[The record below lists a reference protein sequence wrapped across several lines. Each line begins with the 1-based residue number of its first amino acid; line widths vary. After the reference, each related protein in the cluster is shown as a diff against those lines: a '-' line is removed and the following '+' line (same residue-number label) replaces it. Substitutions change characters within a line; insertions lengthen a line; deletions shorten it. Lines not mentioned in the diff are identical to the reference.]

1 LIGLFTKQWLQG
13 RSEGE
18 DMVDTSYVD
27 NQIEKYK
34 ENLTQFISDKL
45 RDKLYMANEKFNLNE
60 TEVVSII
67 EDCIKTYESSRVD
80 PGEAVGTVAA
90 QSLGEPGTQMTLNTF
105 HYAGVADIN
114 VTLGLPRIIE
124 IVDARKDP
132 DTPVMRI
139 YLDEESRASREKAEE
154 IVKEIEGTTIE
165 SISKSL
171 KIDVINMAIVVELD
185 TYKMEKQGLTIG
197 DIKEKLY
204 KLKKVETIEDEDNFL
219 TLKAGDVSLMELR
232 KFFNRVR
239 SHQLKGIKSV
249 KRALIKKEGEEYVI
263 YTEGSNLGEA
273 FKIPGVDITRSIS
286 NDIHE
291 IQRVLGIEAA
301 RRSIVDEIKKT
312 LEEQGLEV
320 DIRHIMLLADLM
332 TMEGEIKQIGRHGI
346 SGEKS
351 SILARASFEVT
362 TNHLMKAAKFGEIDP
377 LSGVTE
383 NVIIGQPI
391 PLGTGNVKL
400 IMKK

>member
-1 LIGLFTKQWLQG
+1 MSDL
-13 RSEGE
+13 
-18 DMVDTSYVD
+18 SYID
-27 NQIEKYK
+27 DQLEKYNEKITGYILGQLK
-34 ENLTQFISDKL
+34 E
-45 RDKLYMANEKFNLNE
+45 KLYMANEKYNLSE
-60 TEVVSII
+60 DEVTSII
-67 EDCIKTYESSRVD
+67 EECIKTYERSLVD

-132 DTPVMRI
+132 NTPVMRI
-139 YLDEESRASREKAEE
+139 YLDEEIRESREKAES

-165 SISKSL
+165 SISKSM
-171 KIDVINMAIVVELD
+171 KIDVINMSIVVELD
-185 TYKMEKQGLTIG
+185 NYKMEKQGLTLE

-204 KLKKVETIEDEDNFL
+204 KLKKVESVEDEENFL

-232 KFFNRVR
+232 KFFNRVKG
-239 SHQLKGIKSV
+239 HQLKGIKNV
-249 KRALIKKEGEEYVI
+249 KRALIKKESNEYVI

-273 FKIPGVDITRSIS
+273 FKIPGVDLSRSIS
-286 NDIHE
+286 NDINE

-301 RRSIVDEIKKT
+301 RRSIVDEIRKV

-346 SGEKS
+346 SGEKA

-362 TNHLMKAAKFGEIDP
+362 TNHLMKAAKFGEIDA

-391 PLGTGNVKL
+391 PMGTGNVKL

>member
-1 LIGLFTKQWLQG
+1 
-13 RSEGE
+13 
-18 DMVDTSYVD
+18 MVDLSYID
-27 NQIEKYK
+27 NQLEEYGDKITGYISGQLK
-34 ENLTQFISDKL
+34 E
-45 RDKLYMANEKFNLNE
+45 KLYMANEKYNLSDNE
-60 TEVVSII
+60 VDSII
-67 EDCIKTYESSRVD
+67 EESIKTYERSLVD
-80 PGEAVGTVAA
+80 PGEAVGTIAA

-132 DTPVMRI
+132 NTPVMRI
-139 YLDEESRASREKAEE
+139 YLDEEIRESREKAED

-165 SISKSL
+165 SISKSM
-171 KIDVINMAIVVELD
+171 KIDVINMSIVVELD
-185 TYKMEKQGLTIG
+185 NYKMEKQGLTLE

-204 KLKKVETIEDEDNFL
+204 KLKKVESVEDEDNIL

-232 KFFNRVR
+232 KFFNRVKG
-239 SHQLKGIKSV
+239 HQLKGIKNI
-249 KRALIKKEGEEYVI
+249 KRALIKKEAEEYVI

-273 FKIPGVDITRSIS
+273 FKIPGVDLSRSIS
-286 NDIHE
+286 NDINE

-301 RRSIVDEIKKT
+301 RRAIVDEIRKV

-320 DIRHIMLLADLM
+320 DIRHIMLLSDLM
-332 TMEGEIKQIGRHGI
+332 TMEGDIKQIGRHGI

-362 TNHLMKAAKFGEIDP
+362 TNHLMKAAKFGEIDT

-391 PLGTGNVKL
+391 PMGTGNVKL

>member
-1 LIGLFTKQWLQG
+1 
-13 RSEGE
+13 
-18 DMVDTSYVD
+18 MVDLSYID
-27 NQIEKYK
+27 NQLVEYSEKTTEHILGQLK
-34 ENLTQFISDKL
+34 E
-45 RDKLYMANEKFNLNE
+45 KLYMANEKYNLSND
-60 TEVVSII
+60 EVTSII
-67 EDCIKTYESSRVD
+67 EDCIKTYERSLVD
-80 PGEAVGTVAA
+80 PGEAVGTIAA

-132 DTPVMRI
+132 NTPVMRI
-139 YLDEESRASREKAEE
+139 YLDEEIRESREKAED

-165 SISKSL
+165 SISKSM
-171 KIDVINMAIVVELD
+171 KIDVINMSIVVELD
-185 TYKMEKQGLTIG
+185 TYKMEKQGLTIE

-204 KLKKVETIEDEDNFL
+204 KLKKVESIEDEDNFL

-232 KFFNRVR
+232 KFFNRVKG
-239 SHQLKGIKSV
+239 HQLKGIKNV
-249 KRALIKKEGEEYVI
+249 KRALIKKEAEEYVI

-273 FKIPGVDITRSIS
+273 FKIPGVDLSRSIS
-286 NDIHE
+286 NDINE

-301 RRSIVDEIKKT
+301 RRAIVDEIRKT

-320 DIRHIMLLADLM
+320 DIRHIMLLSDLM

-362 TNHLMKAAKFGEIDP
+362 TNHLMKAAKFGEIDT

-391 PLGTGNVKL
+391 PMGTGNVKL

>member
-1 LIGLFTKQWLQG
+1 
-13 RSEGE
+13 
-18 DMVDTSYVD
+18 MVDLSYID
-27 NQIEKYK
+27 NQLEEYNDKITGYISGQLK
-34 ENLTQFISDKL
+34 E
-45 RDKLYMANEKFNLNE
+45 KLYIANEKYNLSDNE
-60 TEVVSII
+60 VNSII
-67 EDCIKTYESSRVD
+67 EECIKTYEKSLVD
-80 PGEAVGTVAA
+80 PGEAVGTIAA

-132 DTPVMRI
+132 NTPVMRI
-139 YLDEESRASREKAEE
+139 YLDEEIRESREKAED

-165 SISKSL
+165 SISKSM
-171 KIDVINMAIVVELD
+171 KIDVINMSIVVELD
-185 TYKMEKQGLTIG
+185 NYKMEKQGLTLE

-204 KLKKVETIEDEDNFL
+204 KLKKVESVEDEDNFL

-232 KFFNRVR
+232 KFFNRVKG
-239 SHQLKGIKSV
+239 HQLKGIKNV
-249 KRALIKKEGEEYVI
+249 KRALIKKEAEEYVI

-273 FKIPGVDITRSIS
+273 FKIPGVDLSRSIS
-286 NDIHE
+286 NDINE

-301 RRSIVDEIKKT
+301 RRAIVDEIRKV

-320 DIRHIMLLADLM
+320 DIRHIMLLSDLM

-346 SGEKS
+346 SGEKA

-362 TNHLMKAAKFGEIDP
+362 TNHLMKAAKFGEIDT

-391 PLGTGNVKL
+391 PMGTGNVKL

>member
-1 LIGLFTKQWLQG
+1 MSDL
-13 RSEGE
+13 
-18 DMVDTSYVD
+18 SYID
-27 NQIEKYK
+27 NQIKKYG
-34 ENLTQFISDKL
+34 DKL
-45 RDKLYMANEKFNLNE
+45 TDHIKEILKEKLYMASEKYVLSKS
-60 TEVVSII
+60 EVKSII
-67 EDCIKTYESSRVD
+67 EECIENYEKSLVD
-80 PGEAVGTVAA
+80 TGEAVGTVAA

-132 DTPVMRI
+132 NTPVMRI
-139 YLDEESRASREKAEE
+139 YLDEEMRENREKAEDM
-154 IVKEIEGTTIE
+154 VKEIEGTTIE
-165 SISKSL
+165 SISKGL
-171 KIDVINMAIVVELD
+171 KIDVINMSIVVELD
-185 TYKMEKQGLTIG
+185 TYKMEKQGLTIE

-204 KLKKVETIEDEDNFL
+204 KLKKIENIEEEDNFL

-232 KFFNRVR
+232 KFFNRVKG
-239 SHQLKGIKSV
+239 HQLKGIKNV
-249 KRALIKKEGEEYVI
+249 KRALIKKEADEYVI
-263 YTEGSNLGEA
+263 YTEGSNLGEV
-273 FKIPGVDITRSIS
+273 FKIPGIDISRSIS
-286 NDIHE
+286 NDINE
-291 IQRVLGIEAA
+291 IQRILGIEAA
-301 RRSIVDEIKKT
+301 RRAIVDEIRKT

-362 TNHLMKAAKFGEIDP
+362 TNHLMKAAKFGEIDS

-391 PLGTGNVKL
+391 PMGTGNVKL

>member
-1 LIGLFTKQWLQG
+1 MADL
-13 RSEGE
+13 
-18 DMVDTSYVD
+18 SYID
-27 NQIEKYK
+27 NQLVEYGEKTTEHILSQLK
-34 ENLTQFISDKL
+34 E
-45 RDKLYMANEKFNLNE
+45 KLYMANEKYNLSENE
-60 TEVVSII
+60 VTSII
-67 EDCIKTYESSRVD
+67 EDCIKTYERSLVD
-80 PGEAVGTVAA
+80 PGEAVGTIAA

-132 DTPVMRI
+132 NTPVMRI
-139 YLDEESRASREKAEE
+139 YLDEEIRESREKAEE

-165 SISKSL
+165 SISKSM
-171 KIDVINMAIVVELD
+171 KIDVINMSIVVELD
-185 TYKMEKQGLTIG
+185 NYKMEKQGLTIE

-204 KLKKVETIEDEDNFL
+204 KLKKVESIEDEDNFL

-232 KFFNRVR
+232 KFFNRVKG
-239 SHQLKGIKSV
+239 HQLKGIKNV
-249 KRALIKKEGEEYVI
+249 KRALIKKEAEEYVI

-273 FKIPGVDITRSIS
+273 FKIPGVDLSRSIS
-286 NDIHE
+286 NDINE

-301 RRSIVDEIKKT
+301 RRAIVDEIRKT

-320 DIRHIMLLADLM
+320 DIRHIMLLSDLM

-362 TNHLMKAAKFGEIDP
+362 TNHLMKAAKFGEIDT

-391 PLGTGNVKL
+391 PMGTGNVKL

>member
-1 LIGLFTKQWLQG
+1 MSDL
-13 RSEGE
+13 
-18 DMVDTSYVD
+18 SYID
-27 NQIEKYK
+27 DQIQKYGDRLTEHILGQLK
-34 ENLTQFISDKL
+34 E
-45 RDKLYMANEKFNLNE
+45 KLYLANEKYNLSDG
-60 TEVVSII
+60 EVTNII
-67 EDCIKTYESSRVD
+67 EESIKAYQKSLVD

-132 DTPVMRI
+132 NTPVMRI
-139 YLDEESRASREKAEE
+139 YLDEEIRGNRENAEG

-165 SISKSL
+165 SISKSM
-171 KIDVINMAIVVELD
+171 KIDVINMSIVVELD
-185 TYKMEKQGLTIG
+185 NYKMEKQGLTLE

-204 KLKKVETIEDEDNFL
+204 KLKKVESIEDEDNFL

-232 KFFNRVR
+232 KFFNRVKG
-239 SHQLKGIKSV
+239 HQLKGIKNV
-249 KRALIKKEGEEYVI
+249 KRALIKKEADEYVI

-273 FKIPGVDITRSIS
+273 FKIPGVDISRSIS
-286 NDIHE
+286 NDINE

-301 RRSIVDEIKKT
+301 RRAIVDEIRKT

-362 TNHLMKAAKFGEIDP
+362 TNHLMKAAKFGEIDS

-391 PLGTGNVKL
+391 PMGTGNVKL

>member
-1 LIGLFTKQWLQG
+1 MADLSYI
-13 RSEGE
+13 
-18 DMVDTSYVD
+18 DTQLEEY
-27 NQIEKYK
+27 N
-34 ENLTQFISDKL
+34 DKL
-45 RDKLYMANEKFNLNE
+45 TKYISGQLKEKLYMANDKYNLSKNE
-60 TEVVSII
+60 VTSII
-67 EDCIKTYESSRVD
+67 EDCIKTYEKSLVD
-80 PGEAVGTVAA
+80 PGEAVGTIAA

-132 DTPVMRI
+132 NTPVMRI
-139 YLDEESRASREKAEE
+139 YLDEEIRESREKAED

-165 SISKSL
+165 SISKSM
-171 KIDVINMAIVVELD
+171 KIDVINMSIVVELD
-185 TYKMEKQGLTIG
+185 TYKMEKQGLTIE

-204 KLKKVETIEDEDNFL
+204 KLKKVESIEDEDNFL

-232 KFFNRVR
+232 KFFNRVKG
-239 SHQLKGIKSV
+239 HQLKGIKNV
-249 KRALIKKEGEEYVI
+249 KRALIKKEAEEYVI

-273 FKIPGVDITRSIS
+273 FKIPGVDLSRSIS
-286 NDIHE
+286 NDINE

-301 RRSIVDEIKKT
+301 RRAIVDEIRKV

-320 DIRHIMLLADLM
+320 DIRHIMLLSDLM

-346 SGEKS
+346 SGEKA

-362 TNHLMKAAKFGEIDP
+362 TNHLMKAAKFGEIDA

-391 PLGTGNVKL
+391 PMGTGNVKL

>member
-1 LIGLFTKQWLQG
+1 MADLSYI
-13 RSEGE
+13 
-18 DMVDTSYVD
+18 DTQLEEY
-27 NQIEKYK
+27 N
-34 ENLTQFISDKL
+34 DKL
-45 RDKLYMANEKFNLNE
+45 TKYISGQLKEKLYMANDKYNLSENE
-60 TEVVSII
+60 VTSII
-67 EDCIKTYESSRVD
+67 EDCIKTYEKSLVD
-80 PGEAVGTVAA
+80 PGEAVGTIAA

-132 DTPVMRI
+132 NTPVMRI
-139 YLDEESRASREKAEE
+139 YLDEEIRESREKAED

-165 SISKSL
+165 SISKSM
-171 KIDVINMAIVVELD
+171 KIDVINMSIVVELD
-185 TYKMEKQGLTIG
+185 TYKMEKQGLTIE

-204 KLKKVETIEDEDNFL
+204 KLKKVESIEDEDNFL

-232 KFFNRVR
+232 KFFNRVKG
-239 SHQLKGIKSV
+239 HQLKGIKNV
-249 KRALIKKEGEEYVI
+249 KRALIKKEAEEYVI

-273 FKIPGVDITRSIS
+273 FKIPGVDLSRSIS
-286 NDIHE
+286 NDINE

-301 RRSIVDEIKKT
+301 RRAIVDEIRKV

-320 DIRHIMLLADLM
+320 DIRHIMLLSDLM

-346 SGEKS
+346 SGEKA

-362 TNHLMKAAKFGEIDP
+362 TNHLMKAAKFGEIDA

-391 PLGTGNVKL
+391 PMGTGNVKL

>member
-1 LIGLFTKQWLQG
+1 
-13 RSEGE
+13 
-18 DMVDTSYVD
+18 MVDLSYID
-27 NQIEKYK
+27 
-34 ENLTQFISDKL
+34 TQLEEYNDKL
-45 RDKLYMANEKFNLNE
+45 TKYISGQLKEKLYMANDKYNFSENE
-60 TEVVSII
+60 VTSII
-67 EDCIKTYESSRVD
+67 EDCIKTYEKSLVD
-80 PGEAVGTVAA
+80 PGEAVGTIAA

-132 DTPVMRI
+132 NTPVMRI
-139 YLDEESRASREKAEE
+139 YLDEEIRESREKAED

-165 SISKSL
+165 SISKSM
-171 KIDVINMAIVVELD
+171 KIDVINMSIVVELD
-185 TYKMEKQGLTIG
+185 TYKMEKQGLTIE

-204 KLKKVETIEDEDNFL
+204 KLKKVESIEDEDNFL

-232 KFFNRVR
+232 KFFNRVKG
-239 SHQLKGIKSV
+239 HQLKGIKNV
-249 KRALIKKEGEEYVI
+249 KRALIKKEAEEYVI

-273 FKIPGVDITRSIS
+273 FKIPGVDLSRSIS
-286 NDIHE
+286 NDINE

-301 RRSIVDEIKKT
+301 RRAIVDEIRKV

-320 DIRHIMLLADLM
+320 DIRHIMLLSDLM

-346 SGEKS
+346 SGEKA

-362 TNHLMKAAKFGEIDP
+362 TNHLMKAAKFGEIDA

-391 PLGTGNVKL
+391 PMGTGNVKL

>member
-1 LIGLFTKQWLQG
+1 MADLSYI
-13 RSEGE
+13 
-18 DMVDTSYVD
+18 DTQLEEY
-27 NQIEKYK
+27 N
-34 ENLTQFISDKL
+34 DKL
-45 RDKLYMANEKFNLNE
+45 TKYISGQLKEKLYLANDKYNLSENE
-60 TEVVSII
+60 VTSII
-67 EDCIKTYESSRVD
+67 EDCIKTYEKSLVD
-80 PGEAVGTVAA
+80 PGEAVGTIAA

-132 DTPVMRI
+132 NTPVMRI
-139 YLDEESRASREKAEE
+139 YLDEEIRESREKAED

-165 SISKSL
+165 SISKSM
-171 KIDVINMAIVVELD
+171 KIDVINMSIVVELD
-185 TYKMEKQGLTIG
+185 TYKMEKQGLTIE

-204 KLKKVETIEDEDNFL
+204 KLKKVESIEDEDNFL

-232 KFFNRVR
+232 KFFNRVKG
-239 SHQLKGIKSV
+239 HQLKGIKNV
-249 KRALIKKEGEEYVI
+249 KRALIKKEAEEYVI

-273 FKIPGVDITRSIS
+273 FKIPGVDISRSIS
-286 NDIHE
+286 NDINE

-301 RRSIVDEIKKT
+301 RRAIVDEIRKV

-320 DIRHIMLLADLM
+320 DIRHIMLLSDLM

-346 SGEKS
+346 SGEKA

-362 TNHLMKAAKFGEIDP
+362 TNHLMKAAKFGEIDA

-391 PLGTGNVKL
+391 PMGTGNVKL

>member
-1 LIGLFTKQWLQG
+1 MADL
-13 RSEGE
+13 
-18 DMVDTSYVD
+18 SYID
-27 NQIEKYK
+27 DQLEIYK
-34 ENLTQFISDKL
+34 DKL
-45 RDKLYMANEKFNLNE
+45 TEYILGQLKEKLYLANEKYIFSENE
-60 TEVVSII
+60 VTSII
-67 EDCIKTYESSRVD
+67 EESIKNYERSLVD
-80 PGEAVGTVAA
+80 PGEAVGTISA

-132 DTPVMRI
+132 NTPVMRI
-139 YLDEESRASREKAEE
+139 YLDEDIRESREKAED

-165 SISKSL
+165 SISKSM
-171 KIDVINMAIVVELD
+171 KIDVINMSIVVELD
-185 TYKMEKQGLTIG
+185 NYKMEKQGLTIE

-232 KFFNRVR
+232 KFFNRVKA
-239 SHQLKGIKSV
+239 HQLKGIKNV
-249 KRALIKKEGEEYVI
+249 KRALIKKEAEEYVI

-273 FKIPGVDITRSIS
+273 FKIPGVDISRSVS
-286 NDIHE
+286 NDINE

-301 RRSIVDEIKKT
+301 RRAIVDEIRKV

-320 DIRHIMLLADLM
+320 DIRHIMLLSDLM

-346 SGEKS
+346 SGEKA

-362 TNHLMKAAKFGEIDP
+362 TNHLMKAAKFGEIDT

-391 PLGTGNVKL
+391 PMGTGNVKL

>member
-1 LIGLFTKQWLQG
+1 
-13 RSEGE
+13 
-18 DMVDTSYVD
+18 MVDLSYID
-27 NQIEKYK
+27 NQLEEYNDKITGYISGQLK
-34 ENLTQFISDKL
+34 E
-45 RDKLYMANEKFNLNE
+45 KLYIANEKYNLSDNE
-60 TEVVSII
+60 VTSII
-67 EDCIKTYESSRVD
+67 EECIKTYEKSLVD
-80 PGEAVGTVAA
+80 PGEAVGTIAA

-132 DTPVMRI
+132 NTPVMRI
-139 YLDEESRASREKAEE
+139 YLDEEIRESREKAED

-165 SISKSL
+165 SISKSM
-171 KIDVINMAIVVELD
+171 KIDVINMSIVVELD
-185 TYKMEKQGLTIG
+185 NYKMEKQGLTLE

-204 KLKKVETIEDEDNFL
+204 RLKKVESVEDEDNFL

-232 KFFNRVR
+232 KFFNRVKG
-239 SHQLKGIKSV
+239 HKLKGIKNV
-249 KRALIKKEGEEYVI
+249 KRALIKKEAEEYVI

-273 FKIPGVDITRSIS
+273 FKIPGVDLSRSIS
-286 NDIHE
+286 NDINE

-301 RRSIVDEIKKT
+301 RRAIVDEIRKV

-320 DIRHIMLLADLM
+320 DIRHIMLLSDLM

-346 SGEKS
+346 SGEKA

-362 TNHLMKAAKFGEIDP
+362 TNHLMKAAKFGEIDT

-391 PLGTGNVKL
+391 PMGTGNVKL
-400 IMKK
+400 RMKKKEVIQWT

>member
-1 LIGLFTKQWLQG
+1 
-13 RSEGE
+13 
-18 DMVDTSYVD
+18 MVDLSHID
-27 NQIEKYK
+27 NQLGEY
-34 ENLTQFISDKL
+34 SDKITGHIL
-45 RDKLYMANEKFNLNE
+45 GQLKEKLYMANEKYNLSDK
-60 TEVVSII
+60 EVASII
-67 EDCIKTYESSRVD
+67 EESIKTYERSLVD
-80 PGEAVGTVAA
+80 PGEAVGTIAA

-132 DTPVMRI
+132 NTPVMRI
-139 YLDEESRASREKAEE
+139 YLDEEIRESREKAED

-165 SISKSL
+165 SISKSM
-171 KIDVINMAIVVELD
+171 KIDVINMSIVVELD
-185 TYKMEKQGLTIG
+185 TYKMEKQGLTLEE
-197 DIKEKLY
+197 IKEKLY
-204 KLKKVETIEDEDNFL
+204 KLKKVESVEDEDNFL

-232 KFFNRVR
+232 KFFNRVKG
-239 SHQLKGIKSV
+239 HQLKGIKNI
-249 KRALIKKEGEEYVI
+249 KRALIKKEAEEYVI

-273 FKIPGVDITRSIS
+273 FKIPGVDLSRSIS
-286 NDIHE
+286 NDINE

-301 RRSIVDEIKKT
+301 RRAIVDEIRKT

-320 DIRHIMLLADLM
+320 DIRHIMLLSDLM

-362 TNHLMKAAKFGEIDP
+362 TNHLMKAAKFGEIDT

-391 PLGTGNVKL
+391 PMGTGNVKL

>member
-1 LIGLFTKQWLQG
+1 
-13 RSEGE
+13 
-18 DMVDTSYVD
+18 MVDLSYID
-27 NQIEKYK
+27 NQLEEYSGKLTKYISGQLK
-34 ENLTQFISDKL
+34 E
-45 RDKLYMANEKFNLNE
+45 KLYMANDKYNLSENE
-60 TEVVSII
+60 VTSII
-67 EDCIKTYESSRVD
+67 EESIKTYERSLVD
-80 PGEAVGTVAA
+80 PGEAVGTIAA
-90 QSLGEPGTQMTLNTF
+90 QSIGEPGTQMTLNTF

-132 DTPVMRI
+132 NTPVMRI
-139 YLDEESRASREKAEE
+139 YLDEDIRESREKAED

-165 SISKSL
+165 SISKSM
-171 KIDVINMAIVVELD
+171 KIDVINMSIVVELD
-185 TYKMEKQGLTIG
+185 SYKMEKQGLTLE

-204 KLKKVETIEDEDNFL
+204 KLKKVESIEDEDNFL

-232 KFFNRVR
+232 KFFNRVKG
-239 SHQLKGIKSV
+239 HQLKGIKNV
-249 KRALIKKEGEEYVI
+249 KRALIKKEAEEYVI

-273 FKIPGVDITRSIS
+273 FKIPGVDLSRSIS
-286 NDIHE
+286 NDINE

-301 RRSIVDEIKKT
+301 RRAIVDEIRKV

-320 DIRHIMLLADLM
+320 DIRHIMLLSDLM

-346 SGEKS
+346 SGEKA

-362 TNHLMKAAKFGEIDP
+362 TNHLMKAAKFGEIDT

-391 PLGTGNVKL
+391 PMGTGNVKL

>member
-1 LIGLFTKQWLQG
+1 
-13 RSEGE
+13 
-18 DMVDTSYVD
+18 
-27 NQIEKYK
+27 
-34 ENLTQFISDKL
+34 
-45 RDKLYMANEKFNLNE
+45 
-60 TEVVSII
+60 
-67 EDCIKTYESSRVD
+67 
-80 PGEAVGTVAA
+80 
-90 QSLGEPGTQMTLNTF
+90 MTLNTF

-132 DTPVMRI
+132 NTPVMRI
-139 YLDEESRASREKAEE
+139 YLDEEIRESREKAED

-165 SISKSL
+165 SISKSM
-171 KIDVINMAIVVELD
+171 KIDVINMSIVVELD
-185 TYKMEKQGLTIG
+185 TYKMEKQGLTIE

-204 KLKKVETIEDEDNFL
+204 KLKKVESIEDEDNFL

-232 KFFNRVR
+232 KFFNRVKG
-239 SHQLKGIKSV
+239 HQLKGIKNV
-249 KRALIKKEGEEYVI
+249 KRALIKKEAEEYVI

-273 FKIPGVDITRSIS
+273 FKIPGVDLSRSIS
-286 NDIHE
+286 NDINE

-301 RRSIVDEIKKT
+301 RRAIVDEIRKT

-320 DIRHIMLLADLM
+320 DIRHIMLLSDLM

-362 TNHLMKAAKFGEIDP
+362 TNHLMKAAKFGEIDT

-391 PLGTGNVKL
+391 PMGTGNVKL

>member
-1 LIGLFTKQWLQG
+1 
-13 RSEGE
+13 
-18 DMVDTSYVD
+18 MVDTSFID
-27 NQIEKYK
+27 AQLENQR
-34 ENLTQFISDKL
+34 ENLTQFIVDKL
-45 RDKLYMANEKFNLNE
+45 KDKLYMANEKYSLSE
-60 TEVVSII
+60 DEVSSII
-67 EDCIKTYESSRVD
+67 EDSTKAYEHSLVD

-139 YLDEESRASREKAEE
+139 YLDEETRGSREKAEE

-165 SISKSL
+165 SISKSM
-171 KIDVINMAIVVELD
+171 KIDVINMSIVVELD
-185 TYKMEKQGLTIG
+185 NYKMEKQGLTIG

-204 KLKKVETIEDEDNFL
+204 KLKKVESIEDEDNFL
-219 TLKAGDVSLMELR
+219 TLKAGDVSLMEIR

-273 FKIPGVDITRSIS
+273 FKIPGIDLTRSIS

>member
-1 LIGLFTKQWLQG
+1 MADL
-13 RSEGE
+13 
-18 DMVDTSYVD
+18 SYID
-27 NQIEKYK
+27 SQLEAH
-34 ENLTQFISDKL
+34 SDKL
-45 RDKLYMANEKFNLNE
+45 TGYILNKLKDKLYTSNEKHKFSKK
-60 TEVVSII
+60 EVNSII
-67 EDCIKTYESSRVD
+67 EECIKAYEKSLVD

-132 DTPVMRI
+132 NTPVMRI
-139 YLDEESRASREKAEE
+139 YLDEEIKESREKAEG

-165 SISKSL
+165 SISKSM
-171 KIDVINMAIVVELD
+171 KIDVINMSIVVELD
-185 TYKMEKQGLTIG
+185 NYKMEKQGLTVE

-204 KLKKVETIEDEDNFL
+204 KLKKVESIEDEDNFL

-232 KFFNRVR
+232 KFFNRVKG
-239 SHQLKGIKSV
+239 HQLKGIKNV
-249 KRALIKKEGEEYVI
+249 KRALIKKESEEYVI

-273 FKIPGVDITRSIS
+273 FKIPGIDISRSIS
-286 NDIHE
+286 NDINE

-301 RRSIVDEIKKT
+301 RRAIVDEIRKT

-346 SGEKS
+346 SGEKA

-362 TNHLMKAAKFGEIDP
+362 TNHLMKAAKFGEIDS

-391 PLGTGNVKL
+391 PMGTGNIKL

>member
-1 LIGLFTKQWLQG
+1 
-13 RSEGE
+13 
-18 DMVDTSYVD
+18 MVDLSYID
-27 NQIEKYK
+27 NQLVEYGEKTTEHILGQLK
-34 ENLTQFISDKL
+34 E
-45 RDKLYMANEKFNLNE
+45 KLYMANEKYNLSND
-60 TEVVSII
+60 EVTSII
-67 EDCIKTYESSRVD
+67 EDSIKTYERSLVD
-80 PGEAVGTVAA
+80 PGEAVGTIAA

-132 DTPVMRI
+132 NTPVMRI
-139 YLDEESRASREKAEE
+139 YLDEEIRESREKAED

-165 SISKSL
+165 SISKSM
-171 KIDVINMAIVVELD
+171 KIDVINMSIVVELD
-185 TYKMEKQGLTIG
+185 TYKMEKQGLTIE

-204 KLKKVETIEDEDNFL
+204 KLKKVESIEDEDNFL

-232 KFFNRVR
+232 KFFNRVKG
-239 SHQLKGIKSV
+239 HQLKGIKNV
-249 KRALIKKEGEEYVI
+249 KRALIKKEAEEYVI

-273 FKIPGVDITRSIS
+273 FKIPGVDLSRSIS
-286 NDIHE
+286 NDINE

-301 RRSIVDEIKKT
+301 RRAIVDEIRKT

-320 DIRHIMLLADLM
+320 DIRHIMLLSDLM

-362 TNHLMKAAKFGEIDP
+362 TNHLMKAAKFGEIDT

-391 PLGTGNVKL
+391 PMGTGNVKL

>member
-1 LIGLFTKQWLQG
+1 
-13 RSEGE
+13 
-18 DMVDTSYVD
+18 MVDLSYID
-27 NQIEKYK
+27 NQLEEYNDKITGYISGQLK
-34 ENLTQFISDKL
+34 E
-45 RDKLYMANEKFNLNE
+45 KLYIANEKYNLSDNE
-60 TEVVSII
+60 VTSII
-67 EDCIKTYESSRVD
+67 EECIKTYEKSLVD
-80 PGEAVGTVAA
+80 PGEAVGTIAA

-132 DTPVMRI
+132 NTPVMRI
-139 YLDEESRASREKAEE
+139 YLDEEIRESREKAED

-165 SISKSL
+165 SISKSM
-171 KIDVINMAIVVELD
+171 KIDVINMSIVVELD
-185 TYKMEKQGLTIG
+185 NYKMEKQGLTLE

-204 KLKKVETIEDEDNFL
+204 KLKKVESVEDEDNFL

-232 KFFNRVR
+232 KFFNRVKG
-239 SHQLKGIKSV
+239 HQLKGIKNV
-249 KRALIKKEGEEYVI
+249 KRALIKKEAEEYVI

-273 FKIPGVDITRSIS
+273 FKIPGVDLSRSIS
-286 NDIHE
+286 NDINE

-301 RRSIVDEIKKT
+301 RRAIVDEIRKV

-320 DIRHIMLLADLM
+320 DIRHIMLLSDLM

-346 SGEKS
+346 SGEKA

-362 TNHLMKAAKFGEIDP
+362 TNHLMKAAKFGEIDT

-391 PLGTGNVKL
+391 PMGTGNVKL

>member
-1 LIGLFTKQWLQG
+1 
-13 RSEGE
+13 
-18 DMVDTSYVD
+18 MVDTAYIDS
-27 NQIEKYK
+27 QLEKYQDK
-34 ENLTQFISDKL
+34 LTKFISDKL
-45 RDKLYMANEKFNLNE
+45 KDKLYMANDKYVLSEK
-60 TEVVSII
+60 EVDSII
-67 EDCIKTYESSRVD
+67 EDCIKAYETSLVD

-139 YLDEESRASREKAEE
+139 YLDEEIRDNREKAEE

-165 SISKSL
+165 SISKSM
-171 KIDVINMAIVVELD
+171 KIDVINMSIVVELD
-185 TYKMEKQGLTIG
+185 NYKMEKQGLTIN

-204 KLKKVETIEDEDNFL
+204 KLKKVENIEDEDNFL

-239 SHQLKGIKSV
+239 SHQLKGIKNV
-249 KRALIKKEGEEYVI
+249 KRALIKKEGDEYVI

-301 RRSIVDEIKKT
+301 RRSIVVEIKKT

-320 DIRHIMLLADLM
+320 DLRHIMLLADLM

>member
-1 LIGLFTKQWLQG
+1 MADL
-13 RSEGE
+13 
-18 DMVDTSYVD
+18 SYID
-27 NQIEKYK
+27 NQLEEY
-34 ENLTQFISDKL
+34 NDKL
-45 RDKLYMANEKFNLNE
+45 TKYISGQLKEKLYMANDKYNLSENE
-60 TEVVSII
+60 ITSII
-67 EDCIKTYESSRVD
+67 EESIKTYERSLVD
-80 PGEAVGTVAA
+80 PGEAVGTIAA

-132 DTPVMRI
+132 NTPVMRI
-139 YLDEESRASREKAEE
+139 YLDEEIRESREKAED

-165 SISKSL
+165 SISKSM
-171 KIDVINMAIVVELD
+171 KIDVINMSIVVELD
-185 TYKMEKQGLTIG
+185 TYKMEKQGLTLE

-204 KLKKVETIEDEDNFL
+204 KLKKVESIEDEDNFL

-232 KFFNRVR
+232 KFFNRVKA
-239 SHQLKGIKSV
+239 HQLKGIKNV
-249 KRALIKKEGEEYVI
+249 KRALIKKEAEEYVI

-273 FKIPGVDITRSIS
+273 FKIPGVDLSRSIS
-286 NDIHE
+286 NDINE

-301 RRSIVDEIKKT
+301 RRAIVDEIRKT

-320 DIRHIMLLADLM
+320 DIRHIMLLSDLM

-346 SGEKS
+346 SGEKA

-362 TNHLMKAAKFGEIDP
+362 TNHLMKAAKFGEIDT

-391 PLGTGNVKL
+391 PMGTGNVKL

>member
-1 LIGLFTKQWLQG
+1 MADLSYI
-13 RSEGE
+13 
-18 DMVDTSYVD
+18 DTQLEEY
-27 NQIEKYK
+27 N
-34 ENLTQFISDKL
+34 DKL
-45 RDKLYMANEKFNLNE
+45 TKYISGQLKEKLYLANDKYNLSENE
-60 TEVVSII
+60 VTSII
-67 EDCIKTYESSRVD
+67 EDCIKTYEKSLVD
-80 PGEAVGTVAA
+80 PGEAVGTIAA

-132 DTPVMRI
+132 NTPVMRI
-139 YLDEESRASREKAEE
+139 YLDEEIRESREKAED

-165 SISKSL
+165 SISKSM
-171 KIDVINMAIVVELD
+171 KIDVINMSIVVELD
-185 TYKMEKQGLTIG
+185 TYKMEKQGLTIE

-204 KLKKVETIEDEDNFL
+204 KLKKVESIEDEDNFL

-232 KFFNRVR
+232 KFFNRVKG
-239 SHQLKGIKSV
+239 HQLKGIKNV
-249 KRALIKKEGEEYVI
+249 KRALIKKEAEEYVI

-273 FKIPGVDITRSIS
+273 FKIPGVDLSRSIS
-286 NDIHE
+286 NDINE

-301 RRSIVDEIKKT
+301 RRAIVDEIRKV

-320 DIRHIMLLADLM
+320 DIRHIMLLSDLM

-346 SGEKS
+346 SGEKA

-362 TNHLMKAAKFGEIDP
+362 TNHLMKAAKFGEIDA

-391 PLGTGNVKL
+391 PMGTGNVKL

>member
-1 LIGLFTKQWLQG
+1 
-13 RSEGE
+13 
-18 DMVDTSYVD
+18 MVDTSYVD

-80 PGEAVGTVAA
+80 PGEAVGTVPA
-90 QSLGEPGTQMTLNTF
+90 QRLGEPGTQMTLNTF

>member
-1 LIGLFTKQWLQG
+1 
-13 RSEGE
+13 
-18 DMVDTSYVD
+18 MVDTAYIDS
-27 NQIEKYK
+27 QLEKYQDK
-34 ENLTQFISDKL
+34 LTKFISDKL
-45 RDKLYMANEKFNLNE
+45 KDKLYMANDKYVLNQK
-60 TEVVSII
+60 EVVSII
-67 EDCIKTYESSRVD
+67 EDCIKAYENSLVD

-139 YLDEESRASREKAEE
+139 YLDDESSGNREKAED

-165 SISKSL
+165 SISKSM
-171 KIDVINMAIVVELD
+171 KIDVINMSIVVELD
-185 TYKMEKQGLTIG
+185 NYKMEKQGLTIP

-204 KLKKVETIEDEDNFL
+204 KLKKVESIEDEDNFL

-239 SHQLKGIKSV
+239 SHQLKGIKNV
-249 KRALIKKEGEEYVI
+249 KRALIKKEGDEYVI

-320 DIRHIMLLADLM
+320 DLRHIMLLADLM

>member
-1 LIGLFTKQWLQG
+1 MADLSYI
-13 RSEGE
+13 
-18 DMVDTSYVD
+18 DTQLEEY
-27 NQIEKYK
+27 N
-34 ENLTQFISDKL
+34 DKL
-45 RDKLYMANEKFNLNE
+45 TKYISGQLKEKLYLANDKYNLSKNE
-60 TEVVSII
+60 VTSII
-67 EDCIKTYESSRVD
+67 EDCIKTYEKSLVD
-80 PGEAVGTVAA
+80 PGEAVGTIAA

-132 DTPVMRI
+132 NTPVMRI
-139 YLDEESRASREKAEE
+139 YLDEEIRESREKAED

-165 SISKSL
+165 SISKSM
-171 KIDVINMAIVVELD
+171 KIDVINMSIVVELD
-185 TYKMEKQGLTIG
+185 TYKMEKQGLTIE

-204 KLKKVETIEDEDNFL
+204 KLKKVESIEDEDNFL

-232 KFFNRVR
+232 KFFNRVKG
-239 SHQLKGIKSV
+239 HQLKGIKNV
-249 KRALIKKEGEEYVI
+249 KRALIKKEAEEYVI

-273 FKIPGVDITRSIS
+273 FKIPGVDLSRSIS
-286 NDIHE
+286 NDINE

-301 RRSIVDEIKKT
+301 RRAIVDEIRKV

-320 DIRHIMLLADLM
+320 DIRHIMLLSDLM

-346 SGEKS
+346 SGEKA

-362 TNHLMKAAKFGEIDP
+362 TNHLMKAAKFGEIDA

-391 PLGTGNVKL
+391 PMGTGNVKL

>member
-1 LIGLFTKQWLQG
+1 MADLSYI
-13 RSEGE
+13 
-18 DMVDTSYVD
+18 DTQLEEY
-27 NQIEKYK
+27 N
-34 ENLTQFISDKL
+34 DKL
-45 RDKLYMANEKFNLNE
+45 TKYISGQLKEKLYMANDKYNLSENE
-60 TEVVSII
+60 VTSII
-67 EDCIKTYESSRVD
+67 EDCIKTYEKSLVD
-80 PGEAVGTVAA
+80 PGEAVGTIAA

-132 DTPVMRI
+132 NTPVMRI
-139 YLDEESRASREKAEE
+139 YLDEEIRESREKAED

-165 SISKSL
+165 SISKSM
-171 KIDVINMAIVVELD
+171 KIDVINMSIVVELD
-185 TYKMEKQGLTIG
+185 TYKMEKQGLTIE

-204 KLKKVETIEDEDNFL
+204 KLKKVESIEDEDNFL

-232 KFFNRVR
+232 KFFNRVKG
-239 SHQLKGIKSV
+239 HQLKGIKNV
-249 KRALIKKEGEEYVI
+249 KRALIKKEAEEYVI

-273 FKIPGVDITRSIS
+273 FKIPGVDISRSIS
-286 NDIHE
+286 NDINE

-301 RRSIVDEIKKT
+301 RRAIVDEIRKV

-320 DIRHIMLLADLM
+320 DIRHIMLLSDLM

-346 SGEKS
+346 SGEKA

-362 TNHLMKAAKFGEIDP
+362 TNHLMKAAKFGEIDA

-391 PLGTGNVKL
+391 PMGTGNVKL

>member
-1 LIGLFTKQWLQG
+1 MSDL
-13 RSEGE
+13 
-18 DMVDTSYVD
+18 SYIDDQIKKCD
-27 NQIEKYK
+27 NKLTDHIKGILKEKLYLANDKYK
-34 ENLTQFISDKL
+34 LSK
-45 RDKLYMANEKFNLNE
+45 
-60 TEVVSII
+60 TEVKSII
-67 EDCIKTYESSRVD
+67 KECIVNYEKSLVD

-132 DTPVMRI
+132 NTPVMRI
-139 YLDEESRASREKAEE
+139 YLDEEMRENREKAEDM
-154 IVKEIEGTTIE
+154 VKEIEGTTIE
-165 SISKSL
+165 SISKGL
-171 KIDVINMAIVVELD
+171 KIDVINMSILVELD
-185 TYKMEKQGLTIG
+185 TYKMEKQGLTIE

-204 KLKKVETIEDEDNFL
+204 KLKKIENIEEEDNFL

-232 KFFNRVR
+232 KFFNRVKG
-239 SHQLKGIKSV
+239 HQLKGIKNV
-249 KRALIKKEGEEYVI
+249 KRALIKKEAEEYVI
-263 YTEGSNLGEA
+263 YTEGSNLGEV
-273 FKIPGVDITRSIS
+273 FKIPGIDLTRSIS
-286 NDIHE
+286 NDINE

-301 RRSIVDEIKKT
+301 RRAIVDEIRKT

-320 DIRHIMLLADLM
+320 DVRHIMLLADLM

-362 TNHLMKAAKFGEIDP
+362 TNHLMKAAKFGEIDS

-391 PLGTGNVKL
+391 PMGTGNVKL
-400 IMKK
+400 IMKN

>member
-1 LIGLFTKQWLQG
+1 
-13 RSEGE
+13 
-18 DMVDTSYVD
+18 MVDLSYID
-27 NQIEKYK
+27 
-34 ENLTQFISDKL
+34 TQLEEYNDKL
-45 RDKLYMANEKFNLNE
+45 TKYISGQLKEKLYMANDKYNFSENE
-60 TEVVSII
+60 VTSII
-67 EDCIKTYESSRVD
+67 EDCIKTYEKSLVD
-80 PGEAVGTVAA
+80 PGEAVGTIAA

-132 DTPVMRI
+132 NTPVMRI
-139 YLDEESRASREKAEE
+139 YLDEEIRESREKAED

-165 SISKSL
+165 SISKSM
-171 KIDVINMAIVVELD
+171 KIDVINMSIVVELD
-185 TYKMEKQGLTIG
+185 TYKMEKQGLTIE

-204 KLKKVETIEDEDNFL
+204 KLKKVESIEDEDNFL

-232 KFFNRVR
+232 KFFNRVKG
-239 SHQLKGIKSV
+239 HQLKGIKNV
-249 KRALIKKEGEEYVI
+249 KRALIKKEAEEYVI

-273 FKIPGVDITRSIS
+273 FKIPGVDLSRSIS
-286 NDIHE
+286 NDINE

-301 RRSIVDEIKKT
+301 RRAIVDEIRKV

-320 DIRHIMLLADLM
+320 DIRHIMLLSDLM

-346 SGEKS
+346 SGEKA

-362 TNHLMKAAKFGEIDP
+362 TNHLMKAAKFGEFDA

-391 PLGTGNVKL
+391 PMGTGNVKL

>member
-1 LIGLFTKQWLQG
+1 MSDL
-13 RSEGE
+13 
-18 DMVDTSYVD
+18 SYID
-27 NQIEKYK
+27 NQIKKYR
-34 ENLTQFISDKL
+34 DKL
-45 RDKLYMANEKFNLNE
+45 TDHIKEILKEKLYMASEKYVLSKS
-60 TEVVSII
+60 EVKSII
-67 EDCIKTYESSRVD
+67 EECIENYEKSLVD
-80 PGEAVGTVAA
+80 TGEAVGTVAA

-132 DTPVMRI
+132 NTPVMRI
-139 YLDEESRASREKAEE
+139 YLDEEMRENREKAEDM
-154 IVKEIEGTTIE
+154 VKEIEGTTIE
-165 SISKSL
+165 SISKGL
-171 KIDVINMAIVVELD
+171 KIDVINMSIVVELD
-185 TYKMEKQGLTIG
+185 TYKMEKQGLTIE

-204 KLKKVETIEDEDNFL
+204 KLKKIENIEEEDNFL

-232 KFFNRVR
+232 KFFNRVKG
-239 SHQLKGIKSV
+239 HQLKGIKNV
-249 KRALIKKEGEEYVI
+249 KRALIKKEADEYVI
-263 YTEGSNLGEA
+263 YTEGSNLGEV
-273 FKIPGVDITRSIS
+273 FKIPGIDISRSIS
-286 NDIHE
+286 NDINE
-291 IQRVLGIEAA
+291 IQRILGIEAA
-301 RRSIVDEIKKT
+301 RRAIVDEIRKT

-362 TNHLMKAAKFGEIDP
+362 TNHLMKAAKFGEIDS

-391 PLGTGNVKL
+391 PMGTGNVKL

>member
-1 LIGLFTKQWLQG
+1 
-13 RSEGE
+13 
-18 DMVDTSYVD
+18 MVDLSYID
-27 NQIEKYK
+27 NQLEEY
-34 ENLTQFISDKL
+34 SDKITGYISGQL
-45 RDKLYMANEKFNLNE
+45 KEKLYMANEKYNLSDNE
-60 TEVVSII
+60 VNSII
-67 EDCIKTYESSRVD
+67 EECIKTYERSLVD
-80 PGEAVGTVAA
+80 PGEAVGTIAA

-132 DTPVMRI
+132 NTPVMRI
-139 YLDEESRASREKAEE
+139 YLDEEIRESREKAEDV
-154 IVKEIEGTTIE
+154 VKEIEGTTIE
-165 SISKSL
+165 SISKSM
-171 KIDVINMAIVVELD
+171 KIDVINMSIVVELD
-185 TYKMEKQGLTIG
+185 NYKMEKQGLTLE

-204 KLKKVETIEDEDNFL
+204 KLKKVESVEDEDNFL

-232 KFFNRVR
+232 KFFNRVKG
-239 SHQLKGIKSV
+239 HQLKGIKNV
-249 KRALIKKEGEEYVI
+249 KRALIKKEAEEYVI

-273 FKIPGVDITRSIS
+273 FKIPGVDLSRSIS
-286 NDIHE
+286 NDINE

-301 RRSIVDEIKKT
+301 RRAIVDEIRKV

-320 DIRHIMLLADLM
+320 DIRHIMLLSDLM

-346 SGEKS
+346 SGEKA

-362 TNHLMKAAKFGEIDP
+362 TNHLMKAAKFGEIDT

-391 PLGTGNVKL
+391 PMGTGNVKL

>member
-1 LIGLFTKQWLQG
+1 
-13 RSEGE
+13 
-18 DMVDTSYVD
+18 MVDLSYID
-27 NQIEKYK
+27 NQLEEYSGKLTKYISGQLK
-34 ENLTQFISDKL
+34 E
-45 RDKLYMANEKFNLNE
+45 KLYMANDKYNLSENE
-60 TEVVSII
+60 VTSII
-67 EDCIKTYESSRVD
+67 EESIKTYERSLVD
-80 PGEAVGTVAA
+80 PGEAVGTIAA
-90 QSLGEPGTQMTLNTF
+90 QSIGEPGTQMTLNTF

-132 DTPVMRI
+132 NTPVMRI
-139 YLDEESRASREKAEE
+139 YLDEEIRESREKAED

-165 SISKSL
+165 SISKSM
-171 KIDVINMAIVVELD
+171 KIDVINMSIVVELD
-185 TYKMEKQGLTIG
+185 AYKMEKQGLTLE

-204 KLKKVETIEDEDNFL
+204 KLKKVESIEDEDNFL

-232 KFFNRVR
+232 KFFNRVKG
-239 SHQLKGIKSV
+239 HQLKGIKNV
-249 KRALIKKEGEEYVI
+249 KRALIKKEAEEYVI

-273 FKIPGVDITRSIS
+273 FKIPGVDLSRSIS
-286 NDIHE
+286 NDINE

-301 RRSIVDEIKKT
+301 RRAIVDEIRKV

-320 DIRHIMLLADLM
+320 DIRHIMLLSDLM

-346 SGEKS
+346 SGEKA

-362 TNHLMKAAKFGEIDP
+362 TNHLMKAAKFGEIDT

-391 PLGTGNVKL
+391 PMGTGNVKL